1 MEKRTDYST
10 NKYTLLYLPKWD
22 RCTRFIFMFTAIQCL
37 SCQTNFRLLLSTC
50 GHHTKCPGSNHA
62 KKKLVFAY
70 LVVDYLKQLNRARW
84 FCRSYRWI
92 VVRMIIVTDN
102 WRWINCFTP
111 HTWWVCKLH
120 KKTCYLVS
128 LKLAHLNL
136 HRSNVDPVSIHFW
149 LVKGFESGHRH
160 MFSVFVFSSSTIVI
174 V

>member
-120 KKTCYLVS
+120 KKRVIWCRWS
-128 LKLAHLNL
+128 LRIWTYIGQTWIRWVYIFDWWKVLNQDIAICFPFLCSL
-136 HRSNVDPVSIHFW
+136 HQQ
-149 LVKGFESGHRH
+149 
-160 MFSVFVFSSSTIVI
+160 
-174 V
+174 